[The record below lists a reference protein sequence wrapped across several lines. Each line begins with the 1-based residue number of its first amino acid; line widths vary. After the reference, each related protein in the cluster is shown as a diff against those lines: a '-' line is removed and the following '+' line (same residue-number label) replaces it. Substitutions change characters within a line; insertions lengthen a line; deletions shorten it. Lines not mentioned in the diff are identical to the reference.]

1 MSYIVRAMIK
11 VHVVRGF
18 QTGLP
23 LASSLLA
30 IGGGL
35 TGCADAADATTEV
48 ASDESAYTVADPGTG
63 VFELGWAHSTSSGY
77 AFTAKNSTDEYVRV
91 QEKMTFTIPVYFLWQ
106 QLHPSERMPNDLER
120 LKQLSAKVVV
130 SYLKNGA
137 SYAGTTL
144 FTSDWLGDQSSNLR
158 ATTPT
163 FVVDKKAQAMRF
175 ALEIKDS
182 GVSGAP
188 LTRLFDENSFYTQAV
203 IGGTVPD
210 KTLLFDTNGLS
221 MRARILEG
229 GKPVQGAELA
239 IAYTDWRAS
248 TLVDASKI
256 DREIGTQQSFGRFG
270 PSEIPIYGEI
280 VHEVSYAVAVD
291 GRWQQEQTLIPNGRS
306 RLLPAN
312 RLAYEGNVSIPGS
325 ARNVEIYFHVRTFL
339 KADYSRF
346 SNIRHKKYADGA
358 RVLMR
363 EKWDNKEGS
372 PNQNYAF
379 ATEAL

>member
-1 MSYIVRAMIK
+1 MIK
-11 VHVVRGF
+11 VRVVRGF

-23 LASSLLA
+23 LASSLIA

-35 TGCADAADATTEV
+35 AGCADAADATTEV
-48 ASDESAYTVADPGTG
+48 ASDESAFTVADPGTG
-63 VFELGWAHSTSSGY
+63 VFELGWAHGTSSGY

-106 QLHPSERMPNDLER
+106 QLHPSDRMPTDLER

-144 FTSDWLGDQSSNLR
+144 FTNDWLGDQSSNLR
-158 ATTPT
+158 ATTPA

-175 ALEIKDS
+175 AVEIKDS
-182 GVSGAP
+182 GVSGPP
-188 LTRLFDENSFYTQAV
+188 LTRLFDESSFFTQAV

-210 KTLLFDTNGLS
+210 KTLLFDTNGFS
-221 MRARILEG
+221 MRSRILEG
-229 GKPVQGAELA
+229 GRPVQGAELA

-280 VHEVSYAVAVD
+280 VHEVSYAIAVD
-291 GRWQQEQTLIPNGRS
+291 GEWQEEQTLIPNGRS

-312 RLAYEGNVSIPGS
+312 RLAYEGNVSIPEN
-325 ARNVEIYFHVRTFL
+325 ARNVEIYFHVKTFL
-339 KADYSRF
+339 KADYSQF
-346 SNIRHKKYADGA
+346 SNIHHKKYADGA
-358 RVLMR
+358 LVPMR
-363 EKWDNKEGS
+363 EKWDNKEGAPS
-372 PNQNYAF
+372 QNYGF
-379 ATEAL
+379 ATEAR